1 MNAKKLLA
9 IGTLGAVAALAG
21 NTASAQGA
29 GDCSIAYVRT
39 ACPGKEAE
47 SYAKCDGKA
56 ACTKQVDAA
65 TPQACQAQAVKACA
79 NDRLDTTKSK
89 EIKAAYQGQSLKS
102 ASGKEDFCLDYD
114 KRAAEFDKCGK

>member
-1 MNAKKLLA
+1 MNVTKLLA
-9 IGTLGAVAALAG
+9 IATIGVMVGLAG
-21 NTASAQGA
+21 NVASAQGA

-65 TPQACQAQAVKACA
+65 TPQACQAQALKACA
-79 NDRLDTTKSK
+79 NDRLDITKSK
-89 EIKAAYQGQSLKS
+89 EIKAAYQGKSLKS
-102 ASGKEDFCLDYD
+102 ASGKEDFCIDYD
-114 KRAAEFDKCGK
+114 KRAVEFDKCGK